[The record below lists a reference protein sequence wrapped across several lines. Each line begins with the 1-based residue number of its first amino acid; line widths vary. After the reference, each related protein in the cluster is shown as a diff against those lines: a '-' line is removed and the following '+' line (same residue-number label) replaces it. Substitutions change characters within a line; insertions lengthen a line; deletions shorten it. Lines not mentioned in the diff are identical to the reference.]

1 MYIKEKS
8 LDDLLHKVT
17 SKLLKSRNRIKA
29 SRGDATELT
38 GVLLQL
44 TDPRARLSRTEKKGH
59 VFSCLGELLWYLAG
73 TNDLHFISYYVAR
86 YEQESDDGQT
96 VYGGYGPRLF
106 NMAGQHNQIENVLNL
121 LKKKPGSRRAVIQL
135 FDAEDIARHYKEIP
149 CTCTLQFMVRNDR
162 LHMIT
167 YMRSNDAFLGLPHDI
182 FSFTMLQEIMA
193 RAIGVDIGAYKH
205 AVGSLHL
212 YDRRRKDAQQ
222 YIDEAFQLRV
232 PMPPMPSGDP
242 WRSIR
247 VVLDAECQ
255 IRNGNV
261 VDASA
266 LNIGPYWEDLV
277 RLLQI
282 FRFYKNGDTQNIAQL
297 NRRMASDVF
306 APYIEQKR
314 KTARKRPA
322 LPQKGQLSL
331 LLQ

>member
-73 TNDLHFISYYVAR
+73 TNDLHFISYYVPR

-96 VYGGYGPRLF
+96 IHGGYGPRLF
-106 NMAGQHNQIENVLNL
+106 NMAGQYNQIENVLNL
-121 LKKKPGSRRAVIQL
+121 LKKRRSSRRAVIQL
-135 FDAEDIARHYKEIP
+135 FDAEDIARHHKEIP
-149 CTCTLQFMVRNDR
+149 CTCTLQFMVRNGR
-162 LHMIT
+162 LHMFT
-167 YMRSNDAFLGLPHDI
+167 YMRSNDAFLGLAHDI
-182 FSFTMLQEIMA
+182 FAFTMLQEIMA

-205 AVGSLHL
+205 AAGSLHL
-212 YDRRRKDAQQ
+212 YDCHKKDAQQ
-222 YIDEAFQLRV
+222 YIDEAFQSRV
-232 PMPPMPSGDP
+232 PMPPMPTGDP

-247 VVLDAECQ
+247 MVLEAEYQ

-282 FRFYKNGDTQNIAQL
+282 FRFFKNGDTQEIAKL

-314 KTARKRPA
+314 KTASKRPA

-331 LLQ
+331 FLQ